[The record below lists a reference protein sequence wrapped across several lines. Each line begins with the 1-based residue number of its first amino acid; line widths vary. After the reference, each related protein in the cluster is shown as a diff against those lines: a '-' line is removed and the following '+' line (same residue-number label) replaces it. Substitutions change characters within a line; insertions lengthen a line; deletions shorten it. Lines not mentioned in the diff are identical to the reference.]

1 MIILIRAKDIE
12 SDSRVLKYI
21 TFLKENN
28 IKYRIISWDRV
39 NCKAY
44 DSNTINFQYKAS
56 YNEGGWKAVKG
67 RLLWMKFVVKTLRS
81 IIKNNNDSVLIHACD
96 LDTVFPAVVYKR
108 VFQRKTKVLFDIFDW
123 FSATLSNQNNFIRFA
138 FTLME
143 RFSVKNSDYII
154 ICEKERI
161 AQIPYKIKKD
171 SLYVLPNI
179 PSFSSKQFLYTDSTL
194 KFNNKLLTV
203 TYVGGLYDDRCLD
216 EIISLAEKGHINL
229 LIAGYGDERLEK
241 RLKTT
246 KSENIKYFG
255 KVKYERGL
263 QIMYNA
269 EILYAMYSKKN
280 PNHYFAAPNK
290 YYEAMFLGKP
300 IISTKGIILEQK
312 ILSNDIG
319 YITEEDWQSI
329 FDCIKSISRDD
340 IAIKSKKSHN
350 LWENKYKD
358 YINDFLRTHYVGM
371 LKDV

>member
-154 ICEKERI
+154 IL
-161 AQIPYKIKKD
+161 
-171 SLYVLPNI
+171 SLI
-179 PSFSSKQFLYTDSTL
+179 
-194 KFNNKLLTV
+194 
-203 TYVGGLYDDRCLD
+203 
-216 EIISLAEKGHINL
+216 HI
-229 LIAGYGDERLEK
+229 
-241 RLKTT
+241 
-246 KSENIKYFG
+246 
-255 KVKYERGL
+255 
-263 QIMYNA
+263 
-269 EILYAMYSKKN
+269 
-280 PNHYFAAPNK
+280 
-290 YYEAMFLGKP
+290 
-300 IISTKGIILEQK
+300 
-312 ILSNDIG
+312 
-319 YITEEDWQSI
+319 
-329 FDCIKSISRDD
+329 
-340 IAIKSKKSHN
+340 
-350 LWENKYKD
+350 
-358 YINDFLRTHYVGM
+358 
-371 LKDV
+371 